1 MSAFR
6 SVSPCDGPA
15 GLHCVLDSASTD
27 TASVSPP
34 ASCAA
39 AQGTVLTH
47 TEGIRMH
54 TAQRLN
60 ALQSPRILSS
70 SQHTHACVLGCQ
82 HMISVI
88 ISMRGSGRS
97 PEEKNSTDA
106 AAYALRAQQN
116 QTRSRSSDE
125 RQRRRMDDNARH
137 GHGTIASSLS
147 RIATLHDAESRV
159 LANASVL

>member
-1 MSAFR
+1 MRRLSPAPCAPR
-6 SVSPCDGPA
+6 AGWLALCARLCEHRHSVSVA
-15 GLHCVLDSASTD
+15 ACVMRSSPRDS
-27 TASVSPP
+27 
-34 ASCAA
+34 
-39 AQGTVLTH
+39 TH

-97 PEEKNSTDA
+97 TEEKKFYRCSSICPQSTAESDPIAIVRRTTTEENGRQCTTWSRNDRILTLSNRHA
-106 AAYALRAQQN
+106 ARC
-116 QTRSRSSDE
+116 
-125 RQRRRMDDNARH
+125 
-137 GHGTIASSLS
+137 
-147 RIATLHDAESRV
+147 RIARAGEC
-159 LANASVL
+159 

>member
-1 MSAFR
+1 MRRLSPAPCAPR
-6 SVSPCDGPA
+6 AGWLALCARLCEHRHSVSVA
-15 GLHCVLDSASTD
+15 ACVMRSSPRDS
-27 TASVSPP
+27 
-34 ASCAA
+34 
-39 AQGTVLTH
+39 TH

-147 RIATLHDAESRV
+147 RIATLHDAELRV